1 MSAHGM
7 PPDVARVWQEQVLP
21 ALEERHGRL
30 LVMWVLLA
38 IRYEPT
44 GLLASQIGNPEF
56 RPKWMPA
63 IKWSEAEKNKKC
75 EGADRHQRTF
85 SKIVDRAIAT
95 DGIDA
100 DRTKK
105 MEEVIIKQ
113 APRSLQV
120 ELAQ

>member
-1 MSAHGM
+1 MDKVNHSDLWKPSA
-7 PPDVARVWQEQVLP
+7 L
-21 ALEERHGRL
+21 
-30 LVMWVLLA
+30 
-38 IRYEPT
+38 
-44 GLLASQIGNPEF
+44 IGNPDF

-63 IKWSEAEKNKKC
+63 IKWSEAERNMKC
-75 EGADRHQRTF
+75 EGPDRHQRTF

-95 DGIDA
+95 DTLDA

-105 MEEVIIKQ
+105 MEEVVIKQ